1 MARNLANVDLAFRGR
16 EIKSVILRDT
26 RKDKNIIHGA
36 QALNAQLRIPTRR
49 ITRDF
54 DIYTRKSPR
63 AEARELERKLD
74 TKFRADL
81 FGVKKAIHPGTHR
94 VMHRATGESVADYTR
109 MPKPRPETRKINRV
123 HYVSINELE
132 RSSRC
137 VLKDPKAGYRHH
149 KERETL
155 NIIEA
160 NRRLGIIFSRRR

>member
-1 MARNLANVDLAFRGR
+1 MARNLPNVDLAFRGR
-16 EIKSVILRDT
+16 EVKAVILRDT
-26 RKDKNIIHGA
+26 RKDKNIVYGA

-49 ITRDF
+49 ITRDY

-81 FGVKKAIHPGTHR
+81 FGVKKAIHPRTYR
-94 VMHRATGESVADYTR
+94 VMHKATDESVADYSK
-109 MPKPRPETRKINRV
+109 MPRPRPETRKINRV

-132 RSSRC
+132 RASRR
-137 VLKDPKAGYRHH
+137 VLRNPKAKFRHH

-155 NIIEA
+155 NLIEA
-160 NRRLGIIFSRRR
+160 NRRLGRIFRRR